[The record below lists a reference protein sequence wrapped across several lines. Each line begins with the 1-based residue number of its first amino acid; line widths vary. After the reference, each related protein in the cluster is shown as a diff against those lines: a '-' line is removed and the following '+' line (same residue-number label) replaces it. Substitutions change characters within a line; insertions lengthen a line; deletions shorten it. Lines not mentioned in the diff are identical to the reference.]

1 MTHQPNNKTKWLS
14 DCCDAEVKV
23 ISGDEGTRP
32 WECVKCGKPCDAH
45 GHRQETKAYSY
56 NLFPT
61 VQFMPKK
68 DKPSQETRTCVN
80 GHTGTGIG
88 FDDACP
94 ECEGAWKPSQEWER
108 QKIKSEFAIFFS
120 EIQENLPKTQEM
132 AAVGHERIYRAV
144 YPAYIEIRKVI
155 LSQAR
160 TAVLE
165 EVRGMVK
172 WMKRK
177 HIIDMGLYENTGGG
191 EMCEHCGKQGYLDTR
206 EECEPDE
213 INRVLD
219 DLLEKLNN

>member
-1 MTHQPNNKTKWLS
+1 MIMTHQPNNKECELYLDHDIQW
-14 DCCDAEVKV
+14 A
-23 ISGDEGTRP
+23 GDGYF
-32 WECVKCGKPCDAH
+32 CSKCRLRFEPCH
-45 GHRQETKAYSY
+45 QQETKTYSY

-94 ECEGAWKPSQEWER
+94 ECEGAWKPSEEWER

-165 EVRGMVK
+165 EVREMVE
-172 WMKRK
+172 WMKES
-177 HIIDMGLYENTGGG
+177 GEEND
-191 EMCEHCGKQGYLDTR
+191 KSRYN
-206 EECEPDE
+206 EPHPKAY
-213 INRVLD
+213 NKALD
-219 DLLEKLNN
+219 DLLAKLK